1 MQSRKPYFRVNKTYK
16 MTGAPIKDVTALR
29 GKTVPLVGNVVM
41 TLQSKAIVLPMR
53 IVMGRSVRWSVVP
66 VKSRAT

>member
-1 MQSRKPYFRVNKTYK
+1 

-29 GKTVPLVGNVVM
+29 GKTVPFEGRVVM
-41 TLQSKAIVLPMR
+41 TLHSKAIALPMM
-53 IVMGRSVRWSVVP
+53 IVMGRSVRWSVVR